1 MLELI
6 AANMTIFWI
15 VLVIIFAVV
24 EAMTAGLTCI
34 WFGVGAVAALISAF
48 FGAAI
53 WLQFVWFFV
62 ISIASLLLTRPL
74 VRKYVDSV
82 KQPTN
87 ADMVIGRTAL
97 GIEDINNT
105 AATGA
110 VSVGGKEWTARSD
123 TGVRILSGEVV
134 TVLRIDG
141 VKLIV
146 SPAGSAEGG
155 DDR

>member
-97 GIEDINNT
+97 VIEDIDNI

-110 VSVGGKEWTARSD
+110 VPVGGKEWTARSD

-146 SPAGSAEGG
+146 APAGSAEGG

>member
-1 MLELI
+1 
-6 AANMTIFWI
+6 
-15 VLVIIFAVV
+15 
-24 EAMTAGLTCI
+24 
-34 WFGVGAVAALISAF
+34 
-48 FGAAI
+48 
-53 WLQFVWFFV
+53 
-62 ISIASLLLTRPL
+62 
-74 VRKYVDSV
+74 
-82 KQPTN
+82 
-87 ADMVIGRTAL
+87 MVIGRTAL
-97 GIEDINNT
+97 VIEDIDNI

-146 SPAGSAEGG
+146 APAGSAEGG

>member
-97 GIEDINNT
+97 VIEDIDNI

-146 SPAGSAEGG
+146 APAGSAEGG

>member
-6 AANMTIFWI
+6 AENMSVFWVILI
-15 VLVIIFAVV
+15 VLFAVV

-48 FGAAI
+48 FDAQI
-53 WLQFVWFFV
+53 WLQFVWFLV
-62 ISIASLLLTRPL
+62 VSIASLVATRPL
-74 VRKYVDSV
+74 VRKYVDTV

-97 GIEDINNT
+97 VTEDIDNV
-105 AATGA
+105 AGTGA
-110 VSVGGKEWTARSD
+110 VSVGGKVWTARSESGEAIAVGA
-123 TGVRILSGEVV
+123 TVTVVRIE
-134 TVLRIDG
+134 G

-146 SPAGSAEGG
+146 ESAVAEE
-155 DDR
+155 

>member
-1 MLELI
+1 MFDLI
-6 AANMTIFWI
+6 ANNMTIFW
-15 VLVIIFAVV
+15 VILIILFAAV

-34 WFGVGAVAALISAF
+34 WFGIGAAASLISAF

-62 ISIASLLLTRPL
+62 VSIASLLLTRPL
-74 VRKYVDSV
+74 VRKYVDTV

-97 GIEDINNT
+97 VTEDIDNL
-105 AATGA
+105 APSGA
-110 VSVGGKEWTARSD
+110 VSVGGKIWTARSD
-123 TGVRILSGEVV
+123 GSGPIRSGEVV

-146 SPAGSAEGG
+146 TPAGPAGEA
-155 DDR
+155 D